1 MHHQETSADKPDT
14 LTETASGNAE
24 KNDTLVIQARLLEIP
39 GAFNSNELYD
49 YLYIFKYRVLKI
61 ESGTYSDKEILVG
74 HYNPLVPRSQIRNR
88 KLKSIVK
95 GTVKKF
101 EAGDRHRLT
110 LVSLDDFGWNKAVED
125 NYELDMTSV
134 RYFAIISDDIKN

>member
-1 MHHQETSADKPDT
+1 MNVSASSQETSADKPDT

-74 HYNPLVPRSQIRNR
+74 HYNPLVPDHRSETVNSSLLSRVL
-88 KLKSIVK
+88 LKI
-95 GTVKKF
+95 
-101 EAGDRHRLT
+101 
-110 LVSLDDFGWNKAVED
+110 
-125 NYELDMTSV
+125 
-134 RYFAIISDDIKN
+134 